1 MWIEGNQPWEREKIR
16 ACDPYEKL
24 ELVHDIIIEQIG
36 RDEKLKDERT
46 GFVASQAPLI
56 CKVDFCLE

>member
-36 RDEKLKDERT
+36 RDEKLKD
-46 GFVASQAPLI
+46 
-56 CKVDFCLE
+56 